1 MHLDHP
7 IVLALGAASLLCAP
21 SHALP
26 QESEGITWKDLLGSG
41 SSLRFYG
48 FVRLDA
54 QWDDSRFNDPAI
66 PIWVLSEDGNPP
78 GGVPNGVVAPDADQS
93 EFSLSARLTR
103 LGMDLKAPPITGMG
117 DPALTG
123 KIEIDFYNIGLN
135 DADSRNAIRMRLA
148 YLDLDWG
155 SWSLLAGQ
163 DWDVISPLFAA
174 VNSDIMMWGAG
185 NLGDRR
191 PQLTL
196 KNVSQLGEQ
205 SSVVTEFG
213 IALTGAVGGSS
224 VSGGLRSGEASGQPM
239 VNARVGVEGK
249 TDSGGAW
256 QAGVWGHVSQE
267 RFDATGAGEDR
278 YDSDSVGVDFR
289 VPLSGS
295 KAWFM
300 GEAWTGK
307 NLSDVRGGILQG
319 VNPSTGDE
327 ISATGGFLELGYQAT
342 EHMTLFVGYSE
353 DDPDDD
359 DLNPF
364 MRAKNTIPYVAARW
378 KYGALNCGVEV
389 LDWTTEYVDL
399 EDGDALRAVGWVSFS
414 F

>member
-1 MHLDHP
+1 MHRKHP
-7 IVLALGAASLLCAP
+7 IALALCGASLLAAP
-21 SHALP
+21 SHAR
-26 QESEGITWKDLLGSG
+26 QDDESQGILWKDLLGSG
-41 SSLRFYG
+41 STLRLYG

-78 GGVPNGVVAPDADQS
+78 GGVPDGVAGPEDQS

-103 LGMDLKAPPITGMG
+103 LGMDLKGPPIDGLG
-117 DPALTG
+117 DPELSG

-135 DADSRNAIRMRLA
+135 DSDSRNAIRMRLA
-148 YLDLDWG
+148 YVDLDWG
-155 SWSLLAGQ
+155 AWSLLAGQ
-163 DWDVISPLFAA
+163 DWDVISPLYPA
-174 VNSDIMMWGAG
+174 VNADIVMWGAG

-196 KNVSQLGEQ
+196 KNVSKLGEQ
-205 SSVVTEFG
+205 SSVVTELG
-213 IALTGAVGGSS
+213 IALTGAVGSS
-224 VSGGLRSGEASGQPM
+224 VVSGGLRSGEASGQPM

-249 TDSGGAW
+249 TSSGGAW
-256 QAGVWGHVSQE
+256 QAGLSGHVSQE
-267 RFDATGAGEDR
+267 RFDATGDGEER
-278 YDSDSVGVDFR
+278 FDSDSVGADFR
-289 VPLSGS
+289 VPLSGDR
-295 KAWFM
+295 AWLM
-300 GEAWTGK
+300 GEVWTGK
-307 NLSDVRGGILQG
+307 NVADVRGGILQG
-319 VNPSTGDE
+319 VNSTTGDE
-327 ISATGGFLELGYQAT
+327 ISATGGFLELGYKAT

-359 DLNPF
+359 DLSPF

-378 KYGALNCGVEV
+378 KYGALNYGFEV

-399 EDGDALRAVGWVSFS
+399 EDGDALRGVGWISFS